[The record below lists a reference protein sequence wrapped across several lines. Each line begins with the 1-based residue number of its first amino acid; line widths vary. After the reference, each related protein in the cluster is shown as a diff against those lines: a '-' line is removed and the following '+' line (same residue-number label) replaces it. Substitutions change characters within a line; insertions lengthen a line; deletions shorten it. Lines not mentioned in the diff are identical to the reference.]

1 MRSKING
8 RAGWVCIGLF
18 AAWVDFSCPQGR
30 TLSEDFDAFR
40 RQHPYLAYAWLALTV
55 AHLTRAWDAV
65 GLKRLDPYGGFGLRR
80 EAREGDLERVTRVA
94 RGEIAKIFGRSR

>member
-1 MRSKING
+1 MRING

-18 AAWVDFSCPQGR
+18 AAWVDYACPQGR

-40 RQHPYLAYAWLALTV
+40 RQHPLLAYAWLALTV
-55 AHLTRAWDAV
+55 MHLTRAWDAL

-80 EAREGDLERVTRVA
+80 P
-94 RGEIAKIFGRSR
+94 